1 MAYTVDDIKTLDF
14 PEVVQQRSGMYLG
27 SQAKDA
33 NTPGQKNICLREISD
48 NSVTEAIKGFCNRIK
63 VTFEPDGSIIVE
75 DNGRGIPTGIDK
87 ETGKNGIE
95 KCLAELHSGG
105 AFGESEPGKAGASLN
120 GVGGA
125 CVNAMSEKFLVEV
138 FRNGQIYSQEFSN
151 GITVKQLAKHHMTG
165 EEPSKELHEGEELK
179 KMSGTRIT
187 FLFNNDFFSSVDN
200 LIIDDFIDRMRYTVY
215 VVPGLEF
222 DIYDNTRSPEDGG
235 GEYHLTGEGG
245 VSGIV
250 DYISTSNPS
259 LVSNLDEYSKKGI
272 YTINTIAKYK
282 DKTTELKN
290 GKSFVREKTNTIPI
304 EVAIQFNDSDKT
316 DIRSFVNTIDTRNG
330 GVHKDAFENAIV
342 DVFTQLVKKY

>member
-48 NSVTEAIKGFCNRIK
+48 NSVTEAIKGFCNKIK

-138 FRNGQIYSQEFSN
+138 FRNGQIYYQEFSN

-179 KMSGTRIT
+179 NC
-187 FLFNNDFFSSVDN
+187 L
-200 LIIDDFIDRMRYTVY
+200 LYT
-215 VVPGLEF
+215 
-222 DIYDNTRSPEDGG
+222 SPSPRD
-235 GEYHLTGEGG
+235 
-245 VSGIV
+245 
-250 DYISTSNPS
+250 
-259 LVSNLDEYSKKGI
+259 
-272 YTINTIAKYK
+272 
-282 DKTTELKN
+282 
-290 GKSFVREKTNTIPI
+290 
-304 EVAIQFNDSDKT
+304 
-316 DIRSFVNTIDTRNG
+316 
-330 GVHKDAFENAIV
+330 
-342 DVFTQLVKKY
+342 